1 MEIEKAV
8 NPRFEDFIFD
18 WDYGEYLLVGGY
30 GSSKSYH
37 IVLKLILKA
46 LKEKRKIL
54 VVREVYDTIRESCF
68 DLFLEILEDMDLL
81 DPNSAHR
88 KSNRVRYKTSPMQ
101 LMFPNGSKVIF
112 KGMDK
117 PGKLKSIN
125 GVSIVW
131 LEEASEIK
139 YAGYKELKGRL
150 RHPTSS
156 LHFILSTNPV
166 GTENW
171 VYQHFFKRTNDDGSE
186 TVILDDTRLYKKHTI
201 VKNGVYYHHSVV
213 DDNLFVPKEYVRTLD
228 EMADYD
234 PDLYRVARLG
244 RFGLNGL
251 RVLPQF
257 RVAGSHAE
265 VMRAVRG
272 IPKKFKFTGF
282 DFGFET
288 SYNAVVRMAVDDKA
302 KALYI
307 YWEYYKN
314 HMTDPETADE
324 LEKLGLKGEQIIADC
339 EDPKAIQYFRQM
351 GFKIRGCHKWAGSRL
366 ANTKKIKRFKK
377 IICSPECIN
386 TIRELSTLTYAK
398 DSKDNLVYDQFNI
411 DPHTFSAIWYALDN
425 YTVADV
431 KEGLHNSRKGEA
443 A

>member
-1 MEIEKAV
+1 MEVEKAV

-18 WDYGEYLLVGGY
+18 WDYREYLCVGGY

-46 LKEKRKIL
+46 LEEKRKIL

-68 DLFLEILEDMDLL
+68 DLFLEILEDLDLL
-81 DPNSAHR
+81 EHN
-88 KSNRVRYKTSPMQ
+88 SNRKRSKKVRYKTSPMQ
-101 LMFPNGSKVIF
+101 LLFPNGSKVIF

-131 LEEASEIK
+131 LEEASEVK

-150 RHPTSS
+150 RHPTMS

-166 GTENW
+166 GIENW
-171 VYQHFFKRTNDDGSE
+171 VYQHFFKRTNDDG
-186 TVILDDTRLYKKHTI
+186 TVTTILDDQKLYRKHTL

-213 DDNLFVPKEYVRTLD
+213 DDNMFVPKEYVRNLD
-228 EMADYD
+228 EMQSYD

-244 RFGLNGL
+244 QFGLNGI

-257 RVAGSHAE
+257 TVAQSHEA
-265 VMRAVRG
+265 VMRAVQG
-272 IPKKFKFTGF
+272 IPGKFKFTGF

-288 SYNAVVRMAVDDKA
+288 SYNAVVRMAVDDQEKV
-302 KALYI
+302 LYI

-314 HMTDPETADE
+314 HMTDDRTAEE
-324 LEKLGLKGEQIIADC
+324 LAELGLQDEQIIADNA
-339 EDPKAIQYFRQM
+339 DPKAIQYYRQM

-366 ANTKKIKRFKK
+366 ANTRKVKRFRK
-377 IICSPECIN
+377 IVCSPECIN

-398 DSKDNLVYDQFNI
+398 DSKDNLKYDEFNI
-411 DPHTFSAIWYALDN
+411 DPHTLSAIWYGLDN

-431 KEGLHNSRKGEA
+431 KDELRNSRKGVA
-443 A
+443 

>member
-1 MEIEKAV
+1 MQITKAV
-8 NPRFEDFIFD
+8 NPRFEDFLFD

-37 IVLKLILKA
+37 IALKLILKC
-46 LKEKRKIL
+46 LEEKRKVL

-68 DLFLEILEDMDLL
+68 DLFIEILQDMDLF
-81 DPNSAHR
+81 DPNSNR
-88 KSNRVRYKTSPMQ
+88 KRSRKVRYKTSPMQ
-101 LMFPNGSKVIF
+101 LSFPNGSKIIF

-150 RHPTSS
+150 RHPALS

-171 VYQHFFKRTNDDGSE
+171 VYQHFFKRTNDDGSQFI
-186 TVILDDTRLYKKHTI
+186 ILDDQKLYRKHTI

-213 DDNLFVPKEYVRTLD
+213 DDNLFVPKSYVKTLD
-228 EMADYD
+228 EMQTYD

-244 RFGLNGL
+244 QFGINGI

-257 RVAGSHAE
+257 EVAASHAKI
-265 VMRAVRG
+265 MRSVNG
-272 IPKKFKFTGF
+272 IPQEFKFTGF

-288 SYNAVVRMAVDDKA
+288 SYNAVIRCAVDDKE
-302 KALYI
+302 KVLYI

-314 HMTDPETADE
+314 RMTDDKTAAE
-324 LEKLGLKGEQIIADC
+324 LTELGLQDEQIIADS
-339 EDPKAIQYFRQM
+339 EDPKAIQYYRQM

-366 ANTKKIKRFKK
+366 ANTRKMKRFRK

-398 DSKDNLVYDQFNI
+398 DAKDNLVYDQFNI
-411 DPHTFSAIWYALDN
+411 DPHTFSALWYALDT

-431 KEGLHNSRKGEA
+431 KEELRYSRKGA

>member
-1 MEIEKAV
+1 MQVEKAV

-18 WDYGEYLLVGGY
+18 WDYREYLLVGGY

-46 LKEKRKIL
+46 LEEKRKIL

-68 DLFLEILEDMDLL
+68 DLFLEILEDLDLL
-81 DPNSAHR
+81 DPNSNR
-88 KSNRVRYKTSPMQ
+88 KRSKKVRYRTSPMQ
-101 LMFPNGSKVIF
+101 LIFPNGSKVIF

-150 RHPTSS
+150 RHPSLS

-171 VYQHFFKRTNDDGSE
+171 VYQHFFKRTNDDGSV
-186 TVILDDTRLYKKHTI
+186 TVILDDKRLYRKHTI

-213 DDNLFVPKEYVRTLD
+213 DDNLFVPKSYVRTLD
-228 EMADYD
+228 EMQDYD

-244 RFGLNGL
+244 QFGLNGV

-257 RVAGSHAE
+257 QVAASHAQ
-265 VMRAVRG
+265 VMRAVNG
-272 IPKKFKFTGF
+272 IPSAFKFTGF

-288 SYNAVVRMAVDDKA
+288 SYNAVVRMAVDDREKV
-302 KALYI
+302 LYI

-314 HMTDPETADE
+314 HMTDDQTAAE
-324 LEKLGLKGEQIIADC
+324 LEKLGLQGEQIIADN
-339 EDPKAIQYFRQM
+339 EDPKAIQYYRQM
-351 GFKIRGCHKWAGSRL
+351 GFHIRPCHKWAGSRL
-366 ANTKKIKRFKK
+366 ANTRKVKRFRK
-377 IICSPECIN
+377 IICSPNCIN

-398 DSKDNLVYDQFNI
+398 DQKDNLVFDQFNI
-411 DPHTFSAIWYALDN
+411 DPHTFSAIWYGLDN

-431 KEGLHNSRKGEA
+431 KDELRNSRKGA

>member
-1 MEIEKAV
+1 MQIEKQV

-18 WDYGEYLLVGGY
+18 WDYREYLLVGGY

-37 IVLKLILKA
+37 IALKLILKA
-46 LKEKRKIL
+46 LEEKRKIL

-68 DLFLEILEDMDLL
+68 DLFLEILEDLDLL
-81 DPNSAHR
+81 DPNSNR
-88 KSNRVRYKTSPMQ
+88 KRSKKVRYRTSPMQ
-101 LMFPNGSKVIF
+101 LIFPNGSKVIF

-150 RHPTSS
+150 RHPSLS

-171 VYQHFFKRTNDDGSE
+171 VYQHFFKRTNDDGSV
-186 TVILDDTRLYKKHTI
+186 TVILDDKRLYRKHTI

-213 DDNLFVPKEYVRTLD
+213 DDNLFVPKSYVKTLD
-228 EMADYD
+228 DMQNYD

-244 RFGLNGL
+244 QFGLNGV

-257 RVAGSHAE
+257 QVAASHAQ
-265 VMRAVRG
+265 VMRAVNG
-272 IPKKFKFTGF
+272 IPAAFKFTGF

-288 SYNAVVRMAVDDKA
+288 SYNAVVRMAVDDREKV
-302 KALYI
+302 LYI

-314 HMTDPETADE
+314 HMTDDQTAAE
-324 LEKLGLKGEQIIADC
+324 LAKLGLQGEQIIADN
-339 EDPKAIQYFRQM
+339 EDPKAIQYYRQM
-351 GFKIRGCHKWAGSRL
+351 GFTIRPCHKWAGSRL
-366 ANTKKIKRFKK
+366 ANTRKVKRFKK
-377 IICSPECIN
+377 IICSPNCIN
-386 TIRELSTLTYAK
+386 AIRELSTLTYAK
-398 DSKDNLVYDQFNI
+398 DQKDNLVFDQFNI
-411 DPHTFSAIWYALDN
+411 DPHTFSAIWYGLDT

-431 KEGLHNSRKGEA
+431 KDELRNSRKGA

>member
-1 MEIEKAV
+1 MNITKAV

-18 WDYGEYLLVGGY
+18 WDYREYLCVGGY

-46 LKEKRKIL
+46 IEEKRKIL

-68 DLFLEILEDMDLL
+68 DLFLEILEDLDLL
-81 DPNSAHR
+81 EHN
-88 KSNRVRYKTSPMQ
+88 SNRKRSKKVRYRTSPMQ
-101 LMFPNGSKVIF
+101 LLFPNGSKVIF

-131 LEEASEIK
+131 LEEASEVK

-150 RHPTSS
+150 RHPTLS

-171 VYQHFFKRTNDDGSE
+171 VYQHFFKRTNDDGSV
-186 TVILDDTRLYKKHTI
+186 TVILDDQRLYKKHTI

-213 DDNLFVPKEYVRTLD
+213 DDNLFVPKSYVKTLD
-228 EMADYD
+228 EMQNYD

-244 RFGLNGL
+244 QFGLNGI

-257 RVAGSHAE
+257 KVAASHAE
-265 VMRAVRG
+265 VMRAVQG
-272 IPKKFKFTGF
+272 IPSKFKFTGF

-288 SYNAVVRMAVDDKA
+288 SYNAVVRMAVDDREKV
-302 KALYI
+302 LYI

-314 HMTDPETADE
+314 HMTDDQTAAE
-324 LEKLGLKGEQIIADC
+324 LEKLGLQDEQIIADC
-339 EDPKAIQYFRQM
+339 EDPKAIQYYRQM

-366 ANTKKIKRFKK
+366 ANTRKVKRFRK
-377 IICSPECIN
+377 IVCSPECIN

-398 DSKDNLVYDQFNI
+398 DQKDNIIFDEFNI
-411 DPHTFSAIWYALDN
+411 DPHTFSAIWYGLDT

-431 KEGLHNSRKGEA
+431 KDELRNSRKGA

>member
-1 MEIEKAV
+1 MNITKAV
-8 NPRFEDFIFD
+8 NPRFEAFIFD
-18 WDYGEYLLVGGY
+18 WDYREYLCVGGY

-46 LKEKRKIL
+46 FEEKRKIL

-68 DLFLEILEDMDLL
+68 DLFLEILEDLDLL
-81 DPNSAHR
+81 EHN
-88 KSNRVRYKTSPMQ
+88 SNRKQSKKVRYRTSPMQ
-101 LMFPNGSKVIF
+101 LIFPNGSKVIF

-131 LEEASEIK
+131 LEEASEVK

-150 RHPTSS
+150 RHPTLS

-171 VYQHFFKRTNDDGSE
+171 VYQHFFKRTNDDGSV
-186 TVILDDTRLYKKHTI
+186 TVILDDQRLYKKHTI

-213 DDNLFVPKEYVRTLD
+213 DDNLFVPKSYVKTLD
-228 EMADYD
+228 EMQNYD

-244 RFGLNGL
+244 QFGLNGI

-257 RVAGSHAE
+257 KVAASHAE
-265 VMRAVRG
+265 VMRAVQG
-272 IPKKFKFTGF
+272 IPSKLKFTGF

-288 SYNAVVRMAVDDKA
+288 SYNAVVRMAVDDREKV
-302 KALYI
+302 LYI

-314 HMTDPETADE
+314 HMTDDKTAAE
-324 LEKLGLKGEQIIADC
+324 LKKLGLQNEQIIADC
-339 EDPKAIQYFRQM
+339 EDPKAIQYYRQM

-366 ANTKKIKRFKK
+366 ANTRKVKRFRK
-377 IICSPECIN
+377 IVCSPECIN

-398 DSKDNLVYDQFNI
+398 DQKDNIIFDEFNI
-411 DPHTFSAIWYALDN
+411 DPHTFSAIWYGLDT

-431 KEGLHNSRKGEA
+431 KEELRNSRKGVA
-443 A
+443 